1 MNDQSSGWSPDF
13 NDDDDG
19 DGRPLR
25 SDVEKTLMDRARR
38 AAERDREKGPRRY
51 LQHAVALAVALVV
64 VTIFALGF
72 DAFLTAMQKILRATD
87 GSDARPQATQP
98 AKAPDPTEPMPAYV
112 VPDD

>member
-19 DGRPLR
+19 DDRPLR

-87 GSDARPQATQP
+87 GSDAGPQPTLP
-98 AKAPDPTEPMPAYV
+98 AKAPDPAEPMPAYV